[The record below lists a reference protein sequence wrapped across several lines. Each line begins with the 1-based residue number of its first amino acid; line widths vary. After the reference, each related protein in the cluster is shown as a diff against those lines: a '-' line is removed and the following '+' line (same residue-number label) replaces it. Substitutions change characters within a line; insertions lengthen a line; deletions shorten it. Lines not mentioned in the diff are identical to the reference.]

1 MFVDHIKIFAKAGD
15 GGHGSASFRRV
26 KFNPKG
32 GPDGGDGGRGAS
44 IIFRADPH
52 VGNLTPFFYEPI
64 IKAKGGEKGKGKQ
77 CYGKAAPDKIV
88 PVPIG
93 TVVYRLPS
101 PEAPPPTEEGPESR
115 STFINFAK
123 LPADP
128 EEDEPRESAV
138 GTRAPDVDLSELEIV
153 ADLKEVGQEFV
164 LCKGG
169 KGGLGNLH
177 FKNSRNQAPTEF
189 TEGEPGEEGWFYLEL
204 RTIADAGLVGYP
216 NAGKSTLLGKVSAAH
231 PKVAPY
237 PFTTLTPHIGVVE
250 MPGYQRYTVAD
261 IPGLVEGAHENIGLG
276 HDFLRHV
283 TRCKL
288 LVFILDMAG
297 SEGREPL
304 DDLQTL
310 RREIDLHDAR
320 LSARSWII
328 VANKMDLPGAA
339 ENLRTFKSRYRKIPI
354 VPISAKDGEGIEQ
367 LKETLAELITPS
379 ASQPPAVEPN

>member
-15 GGHGSASFRRV
+15 GGDGSASFRRV

-64 IKAKGGEKGKGKQ
+64 IKAKAGEKGKGKQ
-77 CYGKAAPDKIV
+77 CYGKSALDKIV

-101 PEAPPPTEEGPESR
+101 PEAAPPVVEGPESR

-123 LPADP
+123 LPEDP
-128 EEDEPRESAV
+128 GEAEPQDSAV
-138 GTRAPDVDLSELEIV
+138 GQRAPDVELSELEVV
-153 ADLKEVGQEFV
+153 ADFTEVGQEFV

-169 KGGLGNLH
+169 KGGKGNLH

-216 NAGKSTLLGKVSAAH
+216 NAGKSTLLGKISAAH

-250 MPGYQRYTVAD
+250 MPGFHRYTVAD

-288 LVFILDMAG
+288 LVFVVDIAG
-297 SEGREPL
+297 SEGREPIE
-304 DDLQTL
+304 DLQKL
-310 RREIDLHDAR
+310 RKELDLHDAR
-320 LSARSWII
+320 LSERSWIV
-328 VANKMDLPGAA
+328 VANKMDLPGAK
-339 ENLRTFKSRYRKIPI
+339 EKLRDFKARYRRTE
-354 VPISAKDGEGIEQ
+354 VFPISANQGDGVE
-367 LKETLAELITPS
+367 ELRQRLGALLVSEARAI
-379 ASQPPAVEPN
+379 